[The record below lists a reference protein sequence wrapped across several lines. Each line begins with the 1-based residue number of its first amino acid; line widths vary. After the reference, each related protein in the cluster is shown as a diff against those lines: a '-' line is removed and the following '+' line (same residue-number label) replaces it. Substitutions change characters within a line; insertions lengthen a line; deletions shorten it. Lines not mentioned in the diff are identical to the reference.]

1 MERYLYTNTFTEKEA
16 PDYLCPRCN
25 KGLLRLNKDTLKSVE
40 TVDSKLYQRNEY
52 SEFQD
57 MQITFN
63 CMFKCINDKCGEVVA
78 CIGYA
83 GVDIECAVN
92 YDNFSQPNEYYT
104 YYKPLF
110 FYPNL
115 KLITIPKDTPD
126 DIKKL
131 LNKSFELFFTSP
143 SAAANLVR
151 ISIEEILTDQ
161 GVNLYSKKD
170 ISKKISLHSRIEEH
184 LPDKYQTIKEHL
196 EAVKWLGNA
205 GSHSDNELSLNDTMD
220 AYELVEY
227 ILLQVYAPP
236 TDNLN
241 TLAQDINQSRGPI
254 KNRRLSN

>member
-63 CMFKCINDKCGEVVA
+63 CMFKCINDECGEVVA

>member
-1 MERYLYTNTFTEKEA
+1 MYTNTFTEKEA

>member
-170 ISKKISLHSRIEEH
+170 GSKKISLHSRIEDH
-184 LPDKYQTIKEHL
+184 LPDKHQTIKEHF

-205 GSHSDNELSLNDTMD
+205 GSHSGEELTPNNTMD
-220 AYELVEY
+220 SYELIEY
-227 ILLQVYAPP
+227 ILSQVYAPP
-236 TDNLN
+236 TNNLDE
-241 TLAQDINQSRGPI
+241 LAKEINGSKGP
-254 KNRRLSN
+254 KKRVFL